1 MAAES
6 AKYLGFAKIACER
19 NAVNAGTARGEMGFA
34 VERGSS
40 E

>member
-6 AKYLGFAKIACER
+6 AKYLGFAGIER
-19 NAVNAGTARGEMGFA
+19 ECNAVNAGATRGEMGFA